1 MALST
6 PTLLL
11 SITYLTMPSLQ
22 PPNRYIVAISSLL
35 VIFAVSIIVAV
46 KYPYID
52 YYAQDV
58 SAVSASVDTIDIV
71 GGASVE
77 VGVDQGDILVD
88 DASSGAV
95 SGGTANEDT
104 LEQTI
109 NSESAETDLAEGEPV
124 KTTSQGGKEKAPI
137 TVGSIDLSSNNNN
150 HQGLFDHQHD
160 DAASKKTN
168 NNSQE
173 EKESCISLLQQANV
187 NSNNIIGHTEYIIFL
202 NNLQTTLQDEIVGDG
217 FADTNY
223 DDLPNELQSNFE
235 ELSCQCTFGLCCSEE
250 RGIYSPNLGDGILE
264 NVCMKT
270 LEALKDVIG

>member
-1 MALST
+1 
-6 PTLLL
+6 
-11 SITYLTMPSLQ
+11 MPSLQ

-58 SAVSASVDTIDIV
+58 SAVSSASVDTIDIV

-88 DASSGAV
+88 DASSDAV
-95 SGGTANEDT
+95 SGGTAIEVT
-104 LEQTI
+104 LQQTI
-109 NSESAETDLAEGEPV
+109 NSESAETDHAEEPHAEGEPV

-202 NNLQTTLQDEIVGDG
+202 NNLQTTLHDDIVGDG
-217 FADTNY
+217 FLADTITNY

>member
-1 MALST
+1 
-6 PTLLL
+6 
-11 SITYLTMPSLQ
+11 MPSLQ

-58 SAVSASVDTIDIV
+58 SAVSSASVDTIGIV

-88 DASSGAV
+88 DASSDAV
-95 SGGTANEDT
+95 SGGTAIKDT

-109 NSESAETDLAEGEPV
+109 NSESAETDHAEDEPV

-137 TVGSIDLSSNNNN
+137 IVGSIDLSSNNNN
-150 HQGLFDHQHD
+150 HHQGLFDHQHD
-160 DAASKKTN
+160 DTTTKKTNN

-187 NSNNIIGHTEYIIFL
+187 NSNNIIGHTEYITFL
-202 NNLQTTLQDEIVGDG
+202 NNLQTTLHDEIVGDG

-250 RGIYSPNLGDGILE
+250 RGIYTVGDNGILE